1 MRGGTKKQK
10 LASEDKD
17 CVEEE
22 EEEGQEEVGSEESES
37 DLEVD
42 SGSEGKEEE
51 AEKKK
56 DAWKEWKKGGWS
68 IDQNVRPP
76 FGPTLHLQE
85 KQLVDELAY
94 FCHFNPSNYLDKQML
109 PAIDAYG
116 KKKNPSTHT
125 DISETEFMTFLGLMY
140 AMEVVKLPIRHMYWE
155 DIYTVASSAKFRF
168 WETYGT

>member
-1 MRGGTKKQK
+1 MKGGTKKQK
-10 LASEDKD
+10 LACEDKD
-17 CVEEE
+17 CVEE

-56 DAWKEWKKGGWS
+56 DAWKKEWKKGGWS
-68 IDQNVRPP
+68 IDQNVRPL

-116 KKKNPSTHT
+116 KKKNPSSHT
-125 DISETEFMTFLGLMY
+125 DISETEFMTFLGLM
-140 AMEVVKLPIRHMYWE
+140 
-155 DIYTVASSAKFRF
+155 
-168 WETYGT
+168 